1 MKLKC
6 YFFLLCVVL
15 LKLYDAHVFVCI
27 STTYFD
33 NNVVFTQ
40 NGLLWHLSKHYHFIG
55 SRGLTRFQSI
65 LKPNFSKVQNLT
77 DKLGLLFISPSI
89 ALRKIENSHLAS

>member
-1 MKLKC
+1 MMLT
-6 YFFLLCVVL
+6 YLCVFQQL
-15 LKLYDAHVFVCI
+15 I
-27 STTYFD
+27 STITLYLHK
-33 NNVVFTQ
+33 